1 MCQPGASET
10 ASHQGAGEGEVDV
23 LPEAEGG
30 PEGCQIEVQRE
41 GISNILHIGKSEIH
55 LHKCQL
61 KSLTGKGRLNE

>member
-41 GISNILHIGKSEIH
+41 GISNFLHIGKSETTN
-55 LHKCQL
+55 LSPQMSVEKFD
-61 KSLTGKGRLNE
+61 G